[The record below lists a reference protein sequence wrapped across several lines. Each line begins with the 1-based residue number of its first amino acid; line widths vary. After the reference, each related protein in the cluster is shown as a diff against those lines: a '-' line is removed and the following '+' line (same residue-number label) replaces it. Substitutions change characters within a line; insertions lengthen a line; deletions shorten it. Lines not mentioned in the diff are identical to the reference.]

1 MPTVKTSPEEI
12 IHKSIQVFRRNGYY
26 RTSMSDLA
34 KATGLTKGAFYHHFT
49 NKEEVMKMSLMATS
63 KWFEKYIF
71 SLAYDA
77 DVPHKKRLVL
87 MGDRLLEAFSLHS
100 GGCFFANTILETSH
114 VEDTFLSELN
124 GFFALFENALKHIFK
139 SKYQGKVLENTIQQ
153 IIAEIEGSLILMQ
166 LKKDPKL
173 LRNTL
178 SRIQTR
184 Y

>member
-1 MPTVKTSPEEI
+1 MPAVKTSPEEI
-12 IHKSIQVFRRNGYY
+12 IRTSIHVFRRNGYY

-63 KWFEKYIF
+63 KWFEKNIF
-71 SLAYDA
+71 SIAYDPN
-77 DVPHKKRLVL
+77 VPHKKRLVL
-87 MGDRLLEAFSLHS
+87 MGERLLDAFSLNS

-114 VEDTFLSELN
+114 VEDTFLEELN
-124 GFFALFENALKHIFK
+124 AFFERFEHALEQIFK
-139 SKYQGKVLENTIQQ
+139 SKYQGKTLKNMIQQ
-153 IIAEIEGSLILMQ
+153 VIAEIEGSLILMQ
-166 LKKDPKL
+166 LKKDTNL

-178 SRIQTR
+178 NRIQTH